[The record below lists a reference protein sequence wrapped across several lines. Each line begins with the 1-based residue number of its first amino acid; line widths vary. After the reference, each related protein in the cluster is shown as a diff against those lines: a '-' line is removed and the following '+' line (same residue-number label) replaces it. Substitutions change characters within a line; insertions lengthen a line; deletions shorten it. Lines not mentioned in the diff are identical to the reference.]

1 MQPNWIEVTRQNW
14 TTRAGVPW
22 MARFLGKFVHDIV
35 PTALASAIGAFL
47 FAEHQFGHP
56 SQPQLVAVQPAS
68 PEVMAMIRDEHAEIM
83 DYLKAQVAAERS
95 RNLAADAETA
105 RAAADSR
112 AAADAKLAEALI
124 AAQAAVRQSSP
135 VTPKVAAAKPSTARA
150 KPPVALA
157 AAPHVPL
164 TIAQAQPVLNSAP
177 IGDVGA
183 PVEPL
188 ARDPDSLLAKTLDIK
203 DHVVAAT
210 RQVVSA
216 IGDAFASVGNN
227 IGGVMSGG
235 RFLSPES

>member
-1 MQPNWIEVTRQNW
+1 
-14 TTRAGVPW
+14 
-22 MARFLGKFVHDIV
+22 
-35 PTALASAIGAFL
+35 
-47 FAEHQFGHP
+47 
-56 SQPQLVAVQPAS
+56 
-68 PEVMAMIRDEHAEIM
+68 MIRDEHAEIM

-157 AAPHVPL
+157 AAPHAPL